1 MSNNNEQP
9 FVDAWPMWDEPL
21 SKIPADV
28 DIDRAR
34 ERLARKFNV
43 HRNRRVDGIP
53 RTSQRRRKNEDA

>member
-9 FVDAWPMWDEPL
+9 FVDHWPMWDEPL
-21 SKIPADV
+21 SKIPAGV

-43 HRNRRVDGIP
+43 RPQATKPPRDGIAH
-53 RTSQRRRKNEDA
+53 QREGR